1 MNYSILDATGNEVA
15 IASGACEAR
24 DKFRRG
30 VCVFGKQTIVDKTGA
45 HISEAE
51 LESLCAREATA
62 ENAFA

>member
-1 MNYSILDATGNEVA
+1 MKYSILDATGKEVA

-24 DKFRRG
+24 DRFRRG
-30 VCVFGKQTIVDKTGA
+30 VCVFGKQTIVDRTGA

-51 LESLCAREATA
+51 LESLCAGEAAA